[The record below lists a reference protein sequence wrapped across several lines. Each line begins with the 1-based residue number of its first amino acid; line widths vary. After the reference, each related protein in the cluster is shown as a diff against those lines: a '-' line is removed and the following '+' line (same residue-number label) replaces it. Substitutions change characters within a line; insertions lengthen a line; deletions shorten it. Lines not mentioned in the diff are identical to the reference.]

1 MCVKKDRGPEKK
13 MLPKP
18 DARQLFVAGNT
29 FSNCDTH
36 ENLFCLEITT
46 SQEEYTQ
53 ITDPEI

>member
-1 MCVKKDRGPEKK
+1 VKKDRGPEKK